1 MATIV
6 VIHPGSYWLR
16 VGRATDTLPVTIPHV
31 IARRHKT
38 EHQQKHEDKLLNRQ
52 GTSVSRF

>member
-16 VGRATDTLPVTIPHV
+16 IGRATDTLPVTIPHV
-31 IARRHKT
+31 IGRRHKT
-38 EHQQKHEDKLLNRQ
+38 NNQTKYEDKILTRE
-52 GTSVSRF
+52 GIFVS